1 MMPDRIALNLISLG
15 PADFDARLYAAAT
28 AGFAAVGLV
37 WEEIAASPERA
48 AQEIRLADLAVAE
61 VTGIPNWTE
70 STPTAHSLAMVQAE
84 ALFEMAA
91 DLDCSVVVAD
101 PPVEGVEVLPAATA
115 FGDLCR
121 LADRFKV
128 RVGLEFLGPAHSV
141 STFAS
146 AWQIVEL
153 ADMSNGGLV
162 LDTFHF
168 HRSGCTLEMLE
179 SVPAEKV
186 FLVQVSDS
194 VDLPLRELEDR
205 HRVYPGSGVIPL
217 DQLLAALDGKGYSG
231 YYSLELHNE
240 GYWEEDPLVVAREGL
255 RAMHR
260 LDIT

>member
-1 MMPDRIALNLISLG
+1 MPDRIALNLISLG
-15 PADFDARLYAAAT
+15 PAEFDAKLYAAAT
-28 AGFAAVGLV
+28 AGFAAVGLS
-37 WEEIAASPERA
+37 WEEIEPALERDA
-48 AQEIRLADLAVAE
+48 EEIRLAELAVAE
-61 VTGIPNWTE
+61 MTGLSSWTE
-70 STPTAHSLAMVQAE
+70 SDPTAHSLAMIQAE
-84 ALFEMAA
+84 AIFEMAA
-91 DLDCSVVVAD
+91 DLGCSVVVAG
-101 PPVEGVEVLPAATA
+101 PPVEAVEPVPAATA
-115 FGDLCR
+115 FGELCR

-128 RVGLEFLGPAHSV
+128 RVGIEFLGRGHSL

-146 AWQIVEL
+146 VWHIIEL
-153 ADMSNGGLV
+153 ADVPNGGLV

-179 SVPAEKV
+179 SVPAEKI

-217 DQLLAALDGKGYSG
+217 DPLLAALGEKGYSG
-231 YYSLELHNE
+231 YYTLELHNE

-255 RAMHR
+255 RAMQR